1 LKSQSAVKGE
11 NQMTQLFKLVF
22 VFGMLGI
29 LATTTGCATKKTTK
43 KVNAIEAQIGV
54 ITDELTRMDQSI
66 SELQAQQGQQVAFAP
81 SGAANTAIY
90 RTPSGFELPSANIQ
104 RALKNAG
111 YYQGNVDGK
120 VGPATKD
127 AVKAFQSD
135 NGLTSDGVVGR
146 QTWEKLKA
154 YLGGAAA

>member
-1 LKSQSAVKGE
+1 MAK
-11 NQMTQLFKLVF
+11 LFKFVF
-22 VFGMLGI
+22 VFGMLGV
-29 LATTTGCATKKTTK
+29 LATATGCAPKKTVK

-66 SELQAQQGQQVAFAP
+66 AELQTQQGGQASFAP

-127 AVKAFQSD
+127 AVKAFQGD
-135 NGLTSDGVVGR
+135 NGLTADGVVGR
-146 QTWEKLKA
+146 QTWDKLKA
-154 YLGGAAA
+154 YLGGATA

>member
-1 LKSQSAVKGE
+1 MSKY
-11 NQMTQLFKLVF
+11 FKFVF
-22 VFGMLGI
+22 VFGMLG
-29 LATTTGCATKKTTK
+29 LLVTSTGCATKKTTK
-43 KVNAIEAQIGV
+43 KVTAIEAQIGV

-66 SELQAQQGQQVAFAP
+66 SDLQAQQGQGQMAFAP

-135 NGLTSDGVVGR
+135 NGLTADGVVGR

-154 YLGGAAA
+154 YLGGATA